1 MKINEVSQPSDKKL
15 FESIDHDNKTGFATE
30 DLVKIVRTEKNNEW
44 SKPMTMEELF
54 EEMDSWE

>member
-1 MKINEVSQPSDKKL
+1 MKINEVSQLSDKTL
-15 FESIDHDNKTGFATE
+15 FESLDKTNTTGYATE